1 MIHDLL
7 KINTRAEDDNHE
19 VDHAEV
25 DDDDIILSMMKELNM
40 KLAKVIAEC
49 DNDDWDKYDDGES
62 D

>member
-7 KINTRAEDDNHE
+7 KINTRAEDDNHDI
-19 VDHAEV
+19 DHAEV